1 MDSPAPDAQPAPLT
15 ARAVA
20 AHLRAAALAAV
31 DPARAVADALAR
43 DPQAGTLTVAG
54 RALTLAEFDRI
65 FVLGAG
71 KAGAAMAQAAEAA
84 LGELPIWQGGL
95 VIVKDPPAAPGPA
108 TIELVQAGHPLP
120 NARGVEAAQRISA
133 LARAGGPHDLV
144 LVLISGGGSALLAD
158 PAPGLTLDVIGAVTN
173 RLLRAGATIGE
184 LNTVRK
190 HLSALKGGQL
200 AGRAAPATVVAL
212 ILSDVVGSPLDVIA
226 SGPTV
231 PDPSTYGDALAVL
244 DRYELRGAIPAAAR
258 THLEQGAAGTIPETP
273 KPGDPLFERVI
284 THIVGDNRRAAL
296 AAVEAARALG
306 LHAALLSTYIEGE
319 AREVGRVLAGIA
331 KELHAGDHPLPRP
344 ACLVAGG
351 ETTVTVRGA
360 GMGGRNQE
368 VALGAA
374 LALDGWGAQV
384 AVATLATDGGD
395 GSGDAAGAF
404 ANGTTLARARA
415 AGLDAQAALA
425 ANDSFHFWQA
435 LGDAVVTGP
444 TGTNVNDLAFILA
457 I

>member
-31 DPARAVADALAR
+31 DPACAVADALAR

-54 RALTLAEFDRI
+54 RTLTLAEFDRI

-120 NARGVEAAQRISA
+120 TARGVEAAQRISA

-258 THLEQGAAGTIPETP
+258 THLEQGAAGTIPEPP

-331 KELHAGDHPLPRP
+331 KELHAGDYPLPRP

-351 ETTVTVRGA
+351 ETTVTVRGD

>member
-1 MDSPAPDAQPAPLT
+1 
-15 ARAVA
+15 
-20 AHLRAAALAAV
+20 
-31 DPARAVADALAR
+31 
-43 DPQAGTLTVAG
+43 
-54 RALTLAEFDRI
+54 
-65 FVLGAG
+65 VLG
-71 KAGAAMAQAAEAA
+71 
-84 LGELPIWQGGL
+84 
-95 VIVKDPPAAPGPA
+95 D
-108 TIELVQAGHPLP
+108 
-120 NARGVEAAQRISA
+120 
-133 LARAGGPHDLV
+133 
-144 LVLISGGGSALLAD
+144 
-158 PAPGLTLDVIGAVTN
+158 VTN

-258 THLEQGAAGTIPETP
+258 THLEQGAAGTIPETS

-331 KELHAGDHPLPRP
+331 KELHAGDQPLSRP

-351 ETTVTVRGA
+351 ETTVTVRGD
-360 GMGGRNQE
+360 GQGGRNQE
-368 VALGAA
+368 LALGAA
-374 LALDGWGAQV
+374 LALDGWGAGV

-404 ANGTTLARARA
+404 ADGTTVARARA

-444 TGTNVNDLAFILA
+444 TGTNVNDLAFIIA
-457 I
+457 V